1 MTKFIRTGN
10 HVLHCQLPPCV
21 KIYQYKIFFLFLY
34 VHVYAVCV
42 CVLGT
47 YAHGVQRVM
56 LDVFHCSSQLRLL
69 RQGFS
74 MNSELTD
81 GLV

>member
-21 KIYQYKIFFLFLY
+21 KIYQYKIFFYFCMYMCML
-34 VHVYAVCV
+34 CV